1 MASKGFNDTCL
12 VLLHCCC
19 CCAVKLRRSAIG
31 TSVLG
36 LVSEE
41 VSVGEKTEGLVTE
54 GEGGEGGVCG

>member
-1 MASKGFNDTCL
+1 MTCL
-12 VLLHCCC
+12 VLPHCCC